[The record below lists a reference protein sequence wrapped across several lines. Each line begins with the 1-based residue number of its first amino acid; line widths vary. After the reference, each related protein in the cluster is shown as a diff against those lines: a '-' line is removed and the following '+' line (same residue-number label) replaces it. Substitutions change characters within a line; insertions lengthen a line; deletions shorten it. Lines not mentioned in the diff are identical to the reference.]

1 MSATKYT
8 YSISTDFPN
17 HVVDTSRLLTEVR
30 ASAIV
35 TVCDYINTSGDD
47 CDVWFKSSLT
57 TEDKT
62 ALDGLVAAHSGA
74 SLPAETQPVVLT
86 SPNGTPLTATADRLL
101 VVNFPAD
108 FGSNLW
114 LTSRGDDLV
123 NQKRGRG
130 PKLAHKFDDVTRTEP
145 EEKSVEIQFMEQVQ
159 LHDGHIDLAV
169 PANWDITADEW
180 ELSVT
185 MAANT
190 VTPNVGNT
198 GNCNLVDMGGYNA
211 IVPAAGDGA
220 YDVDLAT
227 AVPLPS
233 TGGGWDYD
241 YFHDALTFP
250 RDPSSTNWA
259 LLDIPYEVFVQ
270 IAVNVPA
277 SPTGVFDFD
286 AYDAQRISP
295 RWKIKFTVRKSSNGP
310 GSIAGW
316 ITCFREQNT

>member
-1 MSATKYT
+1 MNELYVSYASWKQVVGSAPLYYVVIDNGYQLYATGQEHLVSAVITQAEDIDNFETYYKSKCAEVNTK
-8 YSISTDFPN
+8 DDAFLQGMLANGVKLVPGQPDAPN
-17 HVVDTSRLLTEVR
+17 
-30 ASAIV
+30 
-35 TVCDYINTSGDD
+35 
-47 CDVWFKSSLT
+47 K
-57 TEDKT
+57 
-62 ALDGLVAAHSGA
+62 
-74 SLPAETQPVVLT
+74 
-86 SPNGTPLTATADRLL
+86 RLL

-130 PKLAHKFDDVTRTEP
+130 TKLAHKFDDVTRTEY
-145 EEKSVEIQFMEQVQ
+145 EEKSVEIQFMEQIQ
-159 LHDGHIDLAV
+159 LHDGHIDLADPV
-169 PANWDITADEW
+169 HWDITTDEW

-220 YDVDLAT
+220 YDVDLET

-233 TGGGWDYD
+233 PGGGWDYD

-250 RDPSSTNWA
+250 TDPASTNWA
-259 LLDIPYEVFVQ
+259 LLDVPYEVFVQ
-270 IAVNVPA
+270 TAVNVPA
-277 SPTGVFDFD
+277 SPMGMFDFD
-286 AYDAQRISP
+286 AYDAQRVSP
-295 RWKIKFTVRKSSNGP
+295 RWKIKFTVRKLSSGP
-310 GSIAGW
+310 GAIAGW
-316 ITCFREQNT
+316 IVCFREQNT